1 MNYLHFYILYMYSS
15 TQPTKTKVH
24 INIQNYS
31 RSCARLGHIPSL
43 IERFRVYTSHRIC
56 QQGAIVVFYDAT
68 YSL

>member
-1 MNYLHFYILYMYSS
+1 M
-15 TQPTKTKVH
+15 V
-24 INIQNYS
+24 NIQKYS

-56 QQGAIVVFYDAT
+56 QRGAIVVFYDAT